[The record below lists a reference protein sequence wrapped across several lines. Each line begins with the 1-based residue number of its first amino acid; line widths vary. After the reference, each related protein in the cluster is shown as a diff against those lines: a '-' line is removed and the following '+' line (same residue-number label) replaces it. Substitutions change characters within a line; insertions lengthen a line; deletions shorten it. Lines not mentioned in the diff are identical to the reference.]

1 MIHIAPPLPHAAAA
15 ARRRQSRQAG
25 FTLLE
30 LMVVIVILGMLA
42 AIATPQ
48 VMKSLG
54 SAKADTARI
63 QIQNLSTILDL
74 YRLQT
79 GSYPTTA
86 EGLQA
91 LVDRPASAAAW
102 NGPYIKRRD
111 SLIDPWGSPYQYRYP
126 GQNGEFDLYSL
137 GESRREGGVAVANR

>member
-1 MIHIAPPLPHAAAA
+1 MSSLLDICPHAIRP
-15 ARRRQSRQAG
+15 ARPSSRQAG

-48 VMKSLG
+48 VMKYLG
-54 SAKADTARI
+54 GAKVDTARL
-63 QIQNLSTILDL
+63 QIQNLSTILDM

-86 EGLQA
+86 EGLA
-91 LVDRPASAAAW
+91 VLVEKPASAANW
-102 NGPYIKRRD
+102 NGPYVKRKE
-111 SLIDPWGSPYQYRYP
+111 SLIDPWGSPFLYRYP
-126 GQNGEFDLYSL
+126 GQHAEFDLYSL
-137 GESRREGGVAVANR
+137 GESRTEGGRTIANW